1 MNIADAKSSGAN
13 RLAES
18 GVPEPIREA
27 SLILAF
33 ALGKDAAFLYAHPEY
48 ELNDD
53 ESLRYSNA
61 IERRSAREPFQ
72 YIVGIQEFYRLDFL
86 VTPAVLI
93 PRPETEMIVSRSI
106 EFLAAR
112 SSPRFLDVGTGSGC
126 IAISILKHVPG
137 ASAVAVDLSAEALN
151 VAAKNSDTHG
161 VNKRLELKVSDVY
174 SKVGNEQFD
183 LIVSN
188 PPYIPA
194 EDIEGLQPEVRD
206 HEPLGALTD
215 GGVGTAVIDRVI
227 NGAFE
232 RLTSGGLLLVEIGI
246 GQDQTVLN
254 AAKTGEWGLT
264 AIEKDFQGIPRMLVF
279 KRS

>member
-254 AAKTGEWGLT
+254 AAKTLEWGLT

>member
-1 MNIADAKSSGAN
+1 MNIADAKSTGAN

-18 GVPEPIREA
+18 GVPEPVREA

-48 ELNDD
+48 ELNVD
-53 ESLRYSNA
+53 ETLRYGNA
-61 IERRSAREPFQ
+61 IERRSAREPLQ
-72 YIVGIQEFYRLDFL
+72 YIVGFQEFYRLDFL

-93 PRPETEMIVSRSI
+93 PRPETEMIVSKSI
-106 EFLAAR
+106 EFLSGR

-137 ASAVAVDLSAEALN
+137 ASAVAVDISAEALK
-151 VAAKNSDTHG
+151 VAAKNADTHG
-161 VNKRLELKVSDVY
+161 VNEELELKVSDVY
-174 SKVGNEQFD
+174 SQVGNEQFD

-227 NGAFE
+227 KGAFE

-246 GQDQTVLN
+246 GQDQTVLK
-254 AAKTGEWGLT
+254 AAKTEEWASTG
-264 AIEKDFQGIPRMLVF
+264 IERDFQGIPRTLVF

>member
-174 SKVGNEQFD
+174 SQVGNEQFD

>member
-1 MNIADAKSSGAN
+1 MNIADAKSTGAN

-18 GVPEPIREA
+18 GVPEPVREA

-48 ELNDD
+48 ELNVD
-53 ESLRYSNA
+53 ETIRYGNA
-61 IERRSAREPFQ
+61 IERRSAREPLQ
-72 YIVGIQEFYRLDFL
+72 YIVGIQEFYRHDFL

-93 PRPETEMIVSRSI
+93 PRPETEMIVSKSI
-106 EFLAAR
+106 EFLSGR

-137 ASAVAVDLSAEALN
+137 ASAVAVDISAEALK
-151 VAAKNSDTHG
+151 VAAKNADTHG
-161 VNKRLELKVSDVY
+161 VNEELELKVSDVY
-174 SKVGNEQFD
+174 SQVGNEQFD

-227 NGAFE
+227 KGAFE

-246 GQDQTVLN
+246 GQDQTVLK
-254 AAKTGEWGLT
+254 AAKTEEWASTG
-264 AIEKDFQGIPRMLVF
+264 IERDFQGIPRTLVF

>member
-61 IERRSAREPFQ
+61 IERRSAREPLQ

-174 SKVGNEQFD
+174 SQVGNEQFD

-254 AAKTGEWGLT
+254 AAKTLEWGLT

>member
-48 ELNDD
+48 ELTVDD
-53 ESLRYSNA
+53 SFRYDAA
-61 IERRSAREPFQ
+61 IERRSAREPLQ
-72 YIVGIQEFYRLDFL
+72 YIVGRQEFYGLDFL
-86 VTPAVLI
+86 VTPDVLI
-93 PRPETEMIVSRSI
+93 PRPETEMIVSKSI
-106 EFLAAR
+106 EFLSGR

-126 IAISILKHVPG
+126 IAISILKHVSG
-137 ASAVAVDLSAEALN
+137 ASAVAVDLSSEALS
-151 VAAKNSDTHG
+151 VAAKNANTHG
-161 VNKRLELKVSDVY
+161 VYERLELKESDVY
-174 SKVGNEQFD
+174 SQVGNEQFD

-188 PPYIPA
+188 PPYISA

-232 RLTSGGLLLVEIGI
+232 RLTSGGLLLVEIGM
-246 GQDQTVLN
+246 GQDRAVAE
-254 AAKTGEWGLT
+254 AAKHVEW
-264 AIEKDFQGIPRMLVF
+264 ASIVIEKDFRGIPRMLVL

>member
-174 SKVGNEQFD
+174 SQVGNEQFD

-254 AAKTGEWGLT
+254 AAKTLEWGLT

>member
-1 MNIADAKSSGAN
+1 MNIADAKSTGAN

-18 GVPEPIREA
+18 GVPEPVREA

-48 ELNDD
+48 ELNVD
-53 ESLRYSNA
+53 ETIRYGNA
-61 IERRSAREPFQ
+61 IERRSAREPLQ
-72 YIVGIQEFYRLDFL
+72 YIVGIQEFYRHDFL

-93 PRPETEMIVSRSI
+93 PRPETEMIVSKSI
-106 EFLAAR
+106 EFLSGR

-137 ASAVAVDLSAEALN
+137 ASAVAVDISAEALK
-151 VAAKNSDTHG
+151 VAAKNADTHG
-161 VNKRLELKVSDVY
+161 VNEELELKVSDVY
-174 SKVGNEQFD
+174 SQVGNEQFD

-254 AAKTGEWGLT
+254 AAKTLEWGLT

>member
-1 MNIADAKSSGAN
+1 MNIADAKSTGAN

-18 GVPEPIREA
+18 GVPEPVREA

-48 ELNDD
+48 ELNVD
-53 ESLRYSNA
+53 ETIRYGNA
-61 IERRSAREPFQ
+61 IERRSAREPLQ
-72 YIVGIQEFYRLDFL
+72 YIVGIQEFYRHDFL

-93 PRPETEMIVSRSI
+93 PRPETEMIVSKSI
-106 EFLAAR
+106 EFLSGR

-137 ASAVAVDLSAEALN
+137 ASAVAVDISAEALK
-151 VAAKNSDTHG
+151 VAAKNADTHG
-161 VNKRLELKVSDVY
+161 VNEELELKVSDVY
-174 SKVGNEQFD
+174 SQVGNEQFD

-246 GQDQTVLN
+246 GQDQTVLK
-254 AAKTGEWGLT
+254 AAKTEEWASTG
-264 AIEKDFQGIPRMLVF
+264 IERDFQGIPRTLVF

>member
-137 ASAVAVDLSAEALN
+137 ASAVAVDISAEALK
-151 VAAKNSDTHG
+151 VAAKNADTHG
-161 VNKRLELKVSDVY
+161 VNEELELKVSDVY
-174 SKVGNEQFD
+174 SQVGNEQFD

-254 AAKTGEWGLT
+254 AAKTLEWGLT

>member
-1 MNIADAKSSGAN
+1 MNIADAKSTGAN

-18 GVPEPIREA
+18 GVPEPVREA

-48 ELNDD
+48 ELNVD
-53 ESLRYSNA
+53 ETIRYGNA
-61 IERRSAREPFQ
+61 IERRSAREPLQ
-72 YIVGIQEFYRLDFL
+72 YIVGIQEFYRHDFL

-93 PRPETEMIVSRSI
+93 PRPETEMIVSKSI
-106 EFLAAR
+106 EFLSGR

-137 ASAVAVDLSAEALN
+137 ASAVAVDISAEALK
-151 VAAKNSDTHG
+151 VAAKNADTHG
-161 VNKRLELKVSDVY
+161 VNEELELKVSDVY
-174 SKVGNEQFD
+174 SQVGNEQFD

-227 NGAFE
+227 KGAFE

-246 GQDQTVLN
+246 GQDQTVLK
-254 AAKTGEWGLT
+254 AAKTEEWASTG
-264 AIEKDFQGIPRMLVF
+264 IERDFQGIPRMLVF

>member
-1 MNIADAKSSGAN
+1 M
-13 RLAES
+13 
-18 GVPEPIREA
+18 
-27 SLILAF
+27 
-33 ALGKDAAFLYAHPEY
+33 GKDAAFLYAHPEY
-48 ELNDD
+48 ELNVD
-53 ESLRYSNA
+53 ETIRYGNA
-61 IERRSAREPFQ
+61 IERRSAREPLQ
-72 YIVGIQEFYRLDFL
+72 YIVGIQEFYRHDFL

-93 PRPETEMIVSRSI
+93 PRPETEMIVSKSI
-106 EFLAAR
+106 EFLSGR

-137 ASAVAVDLSAEALN
+137 ASAVAVDISAEALK
-151 VAAKNSDTHG
+151 VAAKNADTHG
-161 VNKRLELKVSDVY
+161 VNEELELKVSDVY
-174 SKVGNEQFD
+174 SQVGNEQFD

-227 NGAFE
+227 KGAFE

-246 GQDQTVLN
+246 GQDQTVLK
-254 AAKTGEWGLT
+254 AAKTEEWASTG
-264 AIEKDFQGIPRMLVF
+264 IERDFQGIPRMLVF